1 MTFDS
6 DVLIWLTR
14 DEPEAIA
21 LINATPDRSM
31 SVVALIEVLQGAR
44 SKLEIRKIKE
54 SLGDLRFRILPLSES
69 IGYAAEALI
78 EEHAHS
84 NGLRIE
90 DALIAATAIEFGE
103 VLATANAR
111 HFAPIRRLAVKTF
124 RPRRVR

>member
-44 SKLEIRKIKE
+44 SKQEMRKIKD
-54 SLGDLRFRILPLSES
+54 SLNDLRFRILPLSEF
-69 IGYAAEALI
+69 IGHTAAALI

-84 NGLRIE
+84 SGLRIE
-90 DALIAATAIEFGE
+90 DALIAATAIESGE
-103 VLATANAR
+103 VLATANTR
-111 HFAPIRRLAVKTF
+111 HFSPIRRLAVKTF
-124 RPRRVR
+124 RPRRSR